1 MSNILWVLLFS
12 SSQFL
17 PFSSFC
23 GCRRPPSP
31 PLGRGGWHW
40 WGWRYRILLPL
51 SSGRSSVRR
60 WRIGEGVIICPRYRK
75 GRRVVPPASRDGGGG
90 GARRRR
96 KRRRM
101 RSTPAATVT
110 ISASSVP
117 RGEVR
122 GKPRVHEPNLPPV
135 LRILRRRKRQPGG
148 HTHGALHRFQSHQQ
162 GQIPP
167 RYGGRVHITSFGHQG
182 SQIPD
187 SIGGEAHCRLHEE
200 IRPRLKSDS

>member
-110 ISASSVP
+110 ISHNSENCEYKKEGHNPSATITNRMGASDTNCF
-117 RGEVR
+117 
-122 GKPRVHEPNLPPV
+122 HYFMN
-135 LRILRRRKRQPGG
+135 
-148 HTHGALHRFQSHQQ
+148 
-162 GQIPP
+162 QI
-167 RYGGRVHITSFGHQG
+167 
-182 SQIPD
+182 
-187 SIGGEAHCRLHEE
+187 
-200 IRPRLKSDS
+200 